1 MKTEKYLKE
10 RGEKSL
16 KPDDYRRIGRE
27 SVALLFYRGKAAS
40 YYTFRKTGQGV
51 FVNGKVNLLRGEPK
65 RKQMPAGNEGR
76 GVFAL
81 SH

>member
-27 SVALLFYRGKAAS
+27 SVALLFIGGRQRPIIRFEKRARE
-40 YYTFRKTGQGV
+40 F
-51 FVNGKVNLLRGEPK
+51 LLMAR
-65 RKQMPAGNEGR
+65 
-76 GVFAL
+76 L
-81 SH
+81 TS